1 MPQDAPEN
9 TSVTTELAA
18 FTAGVSLQHVPAEV
32 VERAPYLVL
41 DLIGN
46 IVRGRAEAESTPSL
60 LAGIRALGLA
70 GGNAVVFGDSHR
82 YAPTGA
88 ALANATLGHSLDFDD
103 THRAGSLHPGV
114 TAIPA
119 ALAAGEMAGASGAEV
134 LAGIVAG
141 YEVSCRLALALPA
154 GEHYA
159 RGFHPTATCGAFGA
173 AAAAGRVLGLTAANI
188 RSAFGIALSQTAGSL
203 EFLVD
208 GAWTKRFQVGWSSMS
223 GLAAASFAQA
233 GFKGPAAAFEGPH
246 GFLRAYAPSPR
257 PERALEHLGVRFELM
272 NTAVKPY
279 PSCRFGHAGIDAVLA
294 LRAEYG
300 LRPEEIETVTLGIS
314 QAGMRLIGEPAAKKA
329 DPRNVVDGQFSGPF
343 VLAVALATG
352 GMGWDSYRLLE
363 DREVVSLLPKIR
375 CTLDPEVEAQFPAN
389 MAAKVTIKARGQ
401 SFERTELVPKGE
413 PERFLTGAELKA
425 KFASLAGPV
434 LGEARAA
441 ALTDVTLN
449 IAGLADISTLMRQG
463 GLSTPVRLAG
473 E

>member
-1 MPQDAPEN
+1 MPEDAPKN
-9 TSVTTELAA
+9 TSVTSELAA
-18 FTAGVSLQHVPAEV
+18 FVAGISLQHLPAEV
-32 VERAPYLVL
+32 VARTPYLVL

-46 IVRGRAEAESTPSL
+46 IVRGRAEAASTPSL

-70 GGNAVVFGDSHR
+70 GGNAVVFGDSQL

-173 AAAAGRVLGLTAANI
+173 AAAAGRVLRLGAAEI
-188 RSAFGIALSQTAGSL
+188 RSAFGIALSETAGSL

-257 PERALEHLGVRFELM
+257 PERAVEQLGIRFELM

-294 LRAEYG
+294 LRAEHEF
-300 LRPEEIETVTLGIS
+300 RPQEIEAVTLGLS

-352 GMGWDSYRLLE
+352 GMDWDSYRLLQ
-363 DREVVSLLPKIR
+363 DQEVRSLLPKIR

-413 PERFLTGAELKA
+413 PERFLSEAELKA
-425 KFASLAGPV
+425 KFSSLAGSV

-441 ALTDVTLN
+441 ALAELALN
-449 IAGLADISTLMRQG
+449 IAGLADISTLMREG

>member
-1 MPQDAPEN
+1 M
-9 TSVTTELAA
+9 TITRELAA
-18 FTAGVSLQHVPAEV
+18 FTAGITLKELPCEV
-32 VERAPYLVL
+32 VARAPYLVL

-46 IVRGRAEAESTPSL
+46 IVRGRAEAESTPAL

-70 GGNAVVFGDSHR
+70 GGNAAVFGDPGR

-119 ALAAGEMAGASGAEV
+119 ALAAGEMIGAGGAEV

-173 AAAAGRVLGLTAANI
+173 AAAAGRVFGLTEADI
-188 RSAFGIALSQTAGSL
+188 QSAFGIALSQTAGSL

-223 GLAAASFAQA
+223 GLAAASFARA
-233 GFKGPAAAFEGPH
+233 GFKGPRAAFEGPH
-246 GFLRAYAPSPR
+246 GFLRAYAPSPH
-257 PERALEHLGVRFELM
+257 PDRALENLGLRFELM

-279 PSCRFGHAGIDAVLA
+279 PSCRFGHAGIDAVLT
-294 LRAEYG
+294 LRAEHG
-300 LRPEEIETVTLGIS
+300 FRPEELETVTLGVS
-314 QAGMRLIGEPAAKKA
+314 KAGMRLIGEPAEKKA

-352 GMGWDSYRLLE
+352 AMDWDSYRLLE
-363 DREVVSLLPKIR
+363 DRAVRGLLPKIH
-375 CTLDPEVEAQFPAN
+375 CEADPEIEALFPAQ

-401 SFERTELVPKGE
+401 TFEKIELVPKGE
-413 PERFLTGAELKA
+413 PERFLLEAELGA
-425 KFASLAGPV
+425 KFASLAEPV
-434 LGEARAA
+434 LGAERTAK
-441 ALTDVTLN
+441 
-449 IAGLADISTLMRQG
+449 LADLALGIATLGDISILMREG
-463 GLSTPVRLAG
+463 GHGAPVRPAG